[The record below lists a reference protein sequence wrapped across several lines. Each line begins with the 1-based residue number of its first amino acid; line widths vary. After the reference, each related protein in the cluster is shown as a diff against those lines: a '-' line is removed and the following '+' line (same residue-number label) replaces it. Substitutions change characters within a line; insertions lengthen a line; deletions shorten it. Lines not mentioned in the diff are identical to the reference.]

1 MDSKKLRAP
10 LLVGAIAAVAATAW
24 ATGDSY
30 STSSTST
37 VVEREVVAIPAGES
51 ISPNETVIASETT
64 TLRISEPQTR
74 QPAITIEERRLS
86 NDERIQLAVMDLIAN
101 HPSLSGRIGVVSED
115 AVVTLTGY
123 TTTSGQRDR
132 AGREAGRVE
141 GVRHVVNEIRPRIG
155 AITS

>member
-1 MDSKKLRAP
+1 MDPKKLRAP

-30 STSSTST
+30 TTST
-37 VVEREVVAIPAGES
+37 VVEREVVAIPASES

-64 TLRISEPQTR
+64 TLRISEPQER
-74 QPAITIEERRLS
+74 QPAITVEERRLS